1 MPLEPEPE
9 LQAPGVLEVEV
20 GSTGGD
26 AGRSEPEP
34 KEASFQKDGSLG
46 QQGSS
51 REGPPPNGACVSIL
65 FSRVHADNL
74 ANVDEDKDGR
84 KGASDP
90 YVVFSENGVR
100 LAKTEVLRDTMGHSG
115 TAKPVWGGEYAARL
129 AGAAP
134 GAQLD
139 VEIFDYDRKGIHVSL
154 GKASFS
160 VGMGVGDE
168 IVGYTQE
175 YALKLREVPDGRASE
190 VGFRLRLG
198 LRAAEA
204 DAQQQRRS
212 CEGGKSEAVGEA
224 KGRRRGSS
232 DDAPRK
238 SSSGD
243 VPREPSKGEKPRTR
257 PSKKE
262 PGAETEGGAVLRQK
276 NKGLS
281 KKGRTKRSSA
291 SPQTDRPPP
300 PNVGDGQ
307 AARDRPGSQQSS
319 GAAGPGEA
327 GPAGPAGPAGEAGAA
342 GEWQNDDPYAA

>member
-1 MPLEPEPE
+1 M
-9 LQAPGVLEVEV
+9 LEVEV

-34 KEASFQKDGSLG
+34 KEASFRKDGSLVKR
-46 QQGSS
+46 GSA
-51 REGPPPNGACVSIL
+51 REGLPQDGAGVSIL
-65 FSRVHADNL
+65 FGRVHADNL

-100 LAKTEVLRDTMGHSG
+100 LAKTEVLKDTMGHSG

-134 GAQLD
+134 GARLN

-160 VGMGVGDE
+160 VGVGVGDE
-168 IVGYTQE
+168 EGYTQE
-175 YALKLREVPDGRASE
+175 YALKLREVPGGRASE
-190 VGFRLRLG
+190 VGFRLRLS
-198 LRAAEA
+198 LRAAEG

-232 DDAPRK
+232 DDAPRRG
-238 SSSGD
+238 SSGD
-243 VPREPSKGEKPRTR
+243 VPREPPKGEKPRTR
-257 PSKKE
+257 QPKRE

-276 NKGLS
+276 N

-300 PNVGDGQ
+300 PADVGDGHV
-307 AARDRPGSQQSS
+307 ARDGPGGQQSS
-319 GAAGPGEA
+319 GAAGAGEA
-327 GPAGPAGPAGEAGAA
+327 GPAGRPGEAGGA
-342 GEWQNDDPYAA
+342 GDWPNDDQYAA